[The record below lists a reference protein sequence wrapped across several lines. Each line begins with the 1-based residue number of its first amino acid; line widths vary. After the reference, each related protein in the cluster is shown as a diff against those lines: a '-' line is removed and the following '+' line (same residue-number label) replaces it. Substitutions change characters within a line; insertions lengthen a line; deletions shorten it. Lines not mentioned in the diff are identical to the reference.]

1 MEELRFLEDLIE
13 KELSLLQKNLTQE
26 ICLQGALV
34 ATAVGTLAII
44 LYMFFIYGW
53 RKAVVTT
60 LTMIFYFVVLLA
72 VIKLIDYALSLSGI
86 AAIILSIGM
95 AVDANVLIFERMNE
109 EIKE

>member
-1 MEELRFLEDLIE
+1 
-13 KELSLLQKNLTQE
+13 
-26 ICLQGALV
+26 
-34 ATAVGTLAII
+34 
-44 LYMFFIYGW
+44 MFFIYGW

-86 AAIILSIGM
+86 DAIILSIGM